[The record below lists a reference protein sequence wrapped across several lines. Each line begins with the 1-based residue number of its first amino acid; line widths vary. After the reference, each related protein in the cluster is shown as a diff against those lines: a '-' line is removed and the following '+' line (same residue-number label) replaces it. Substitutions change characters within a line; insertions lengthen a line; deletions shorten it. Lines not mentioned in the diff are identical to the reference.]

1 MSVLLLSLLFGLAH
15 LTGGPSWLADDSPLP
30 LDLMYAF
37 IVLPMFGLVAGALYL
52 TSGHK
57 LVAPCI
63 AGSEVESVRT
73 FSECQCG

>member
-1 MSVLLLSLLFGLAH
+1 MGVLLLSLLFGLAH
-15 LTGGPSWLADDSPLP
+15 LTGGPSWLADGSSLP
-30 LDLMYAF
+30 LDLMYTL

-57 LVAPCI
+57 LVAPYI
-63 AGSEVESVRT
+63 AGSEDESTRT